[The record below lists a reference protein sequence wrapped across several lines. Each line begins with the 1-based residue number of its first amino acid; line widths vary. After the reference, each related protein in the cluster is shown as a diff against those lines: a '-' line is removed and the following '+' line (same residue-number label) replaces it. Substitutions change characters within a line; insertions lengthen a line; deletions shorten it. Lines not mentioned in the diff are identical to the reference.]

1 MATFPERIRQ
11 IRENLGLSQNEFS
24 KRLSISRVSLT
35 HYEAGDRTPD
45 IEFLKRLHHE
55 TGFSLYYLLCLTDSK
70 DDTLASAQRET
81 GLNEDT
87 LEILSQ
93 NPLYQRIIEK
103 LVCSPSFYRLAILTS
118 AFHDEMVLRW
128 AGSSFGDLEVDD
140 VTMFSSLY
148 EGYNNRLE
156 QHLSE
161 YFKSAFCPEDDDA
174 AIGAPEES
182 LPTNITRKAQS
193 ALKKAAST
201 DSETKEIIEDIM
213 HVVAGLLNA
222 DYFYDKEDVDAQET
236 PEQ

>member
-70 DDTLASAQRET
+70 DDTLATAQRDT
-81 GLNEDT
+81 GLNEET
-87 LEILSQ
+87 IEVLSQ
-93 NPLYQRIIEK
+93 NPLYQRVIEK
-103 LVCSPSFYRLAILTS
+103 LVCSPSFDRLAILAA

-128 AGSSFGDLEVDD
+128 DESTFGDLETDD
-140 VTMFSSLY
+140 ITMFSSLY

-156 QHLSE
+156 QHMSG
-161 YFKSAFCPEDDDA
+161 YFKDAFCPADDDA
-174 AIGAPEES
+174 AIGAPTES
-182 LPTNITRKAQS
+182 LPTYITRKAQG

-201 DSETKEIIEDIM
+201 DSETKEIIGDII
-213 HVVAGLLNA
+213 HVVAGLLDS
-222 DYFYDKEDVDAQET
+222 DYFYDKEGLNAQET